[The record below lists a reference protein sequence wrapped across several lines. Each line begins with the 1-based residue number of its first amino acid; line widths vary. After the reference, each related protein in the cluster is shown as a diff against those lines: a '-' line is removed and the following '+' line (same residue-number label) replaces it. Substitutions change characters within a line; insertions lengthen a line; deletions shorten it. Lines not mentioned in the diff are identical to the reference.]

1 MGMIIVYIILGAIVA
16 VLAFCT
22 FAPLFENWKLIRREA
37 RDVRVYPHD
46 EAIPESVMAEIRE
59 RWDRVADAEHVGDV
73 IRGQA

>member
-59 RWDRVADAEHVGDV
+59 RWDRVADAEPVGDV